1 LPREPAAWARPSSRP
16 DFSHIGGGISARM
29 DFPIAWA
36 FFFLYNSY
44 KIKSDEIEK
53 ELMGQYN
60 ELNY

>member
-1 LPREPAAWARPSSRP
+1 ML
-16 DFSHIGGGISARM
+16 ARM

-36 FFFLYNSY
+36 SFFLYNSY